1 MKEIAVY
8 FLFTFSFKIYSEQR
22 QLLFS
27 RVEKEEINSSSV
39 VFNQD
44 TNTIL
49 YCSVKCSSDTF
60 CVGFGFNTNSK
71 HCFELND
78 FEREGYFYQLV
89 PTMSDEIF
97 WYRSG
102 NIYFNTHFNRL

>member
-1 MKEIAVY
+1 MKIIAVY
-8 FLFTFSFKIYSEQR
+8 LLFTSSIKIYCEQR

-27 RVEKEEINSSSV
+27 RVKKEEIISSSV

-44 TNTIL
+44 ANTIL
-49 YCSVKCSSDTF
+49 YFSVRCSSERF

-71 HCFELND
+71 HCFEVHD
-78 FEREGYFYQLV
+78 FEREGSSYQPV
-89 PTMSDEIF
+89 PTRSDELF

-102 NIYFNTHFNRL
+102 KKYF